1 MLDDDDQDPA
11 QRAHQG
17 ADDRARHDTTPGTTS
32 GAPASSP
39 PGDAPDDAPDDYDVL
54 VIGSGFGGS
63 VAALRLT
70 EKGYR
75 VGVLEA
81 GRRFAD
87 DELPRTSW
95 DLRRFLWAPA
105 LGCFGIQRI
114 HRLKDVLVLAGAGV
128 GGGSLVYANTL
139 YRPLDAFWSDPAWAH
154 VTDWKAELEPH
165 YDQAERMLGVVDYRR
180 TTPADE
186 LMRDVADDL
195 GVGHTFRKVRV
206 GVYLGPDGDDRPRD
220 ARGPA
225 VPDPFFG
232 GAGPDRNPCLHCG
245 ECMTGCRHNAKN
257 TLVKNYLH
265 LAEGA
270 GARVHA
276 LTTATAVVP
285 RPGGG
290 YEVRTHRTGRRW
302 AGRRTYR
309 ARQVVLAAGTLGTQ
323 RLLHAMR
330 DSGDL
335 PRLSARLGH
344 LTRTNSEALLGAM
357 RPARRGRPG
366 EPDYSEGV
374 AITSSFY
381 PDPQTH
387 VEPVRYGRGSNAMG
401 LLQTVLV
408 DGVGPGEGPRWRRW
422 LAELW
427 RQRRHLPTLYDL
439 RGWSQRTVIALVMQS
454 RDNSLTTFTRRGPFG
469 RRLTSRQGTGE
480 PNPAWIPVA
489 HDAVRA
495 MADRMGG
502 LAGGSAGDPFDV
514 PMTAHILGGCTIG
527 ETPETGVVD
536 PYHRVHGHAGLH
548 VLDGSAVTANLGVN
562 PSLTITAQAE
572 RACALW
578 PNHGEAD
585 ARPAPGTGYVVVPPT
600 APRRPVVPA
609 SAPGAL
615 RLPLVEIRHS

>member
-1 MLDDDDQDPA
+1 MLDDDDQD
-11 QRAHQG
+11 H
-17 ADDRARHDTTPGTTS
+17 RH
-32 GAPASSP
+32 
-39 PGDAPDDAPDDYDVL
+39 APDQGPDRTDHRGDQGRDDDGGRDDDHDDHDDYDVL
-54 VIGSGFGGS
+54 VVGSGFGGS

-154 VTDWKAELEPH
+154 VTDWKAELEPY
-165 YDQAERMLGVVDYRR
+165 YDQAERMLGVVDYQR

-186 LMRDVADDL
+186 VMRDVAEEM

-206 GVYLGPDGDDRPRD
+206 GVFLGDEEAADPDRPCGSPGR
-220 ARGPA
+220 A

-232 GAGPDRNPCLHCG
+232 GAGPDRRPCLHCG

-270 GARVHA
+270 GALVHP

-285 RPGGG
+285 RADGG
-290 YEVRTHRTGRRW
+290 YEVRTHRTGRAW

-330 DSGDL
+330 DSGEL
-335 PRLSARLGH
+335 PHLSDRLGH

-357 RPARRGRPG
+357 RPVRSGQVG
-366 EPDYSEGV
+366 EPDYTEGV

-381 PDPQTH
+381 PDEQTH

-422 LAELW
+422 LGELW
-427 RQRRHLPTLYDL
+427 RQRRNVPALYDL

-469 RRLTSRQGTGE
+469 RRLTSRQGTGA
-480 PNPAWIPVA
+480 PNPTWIPVA

-495 MADRMGG
+495 MAARMGG

-527 ETPETGVVD
+527 DSPDEGVVD
-536 PYHRVHGHAGLH
+536 PYHRVHGHRGLH

-562 PSLTITAQAE
+562 PSLTIAAQAE

-578 PNHGEAD
+578 PNRGDAD
-585 ARPAPGTGYVVVPPT
+585 GRPAPGAAYAVVPPT
-600 APRRPVVPA
+600 TPRRPVVPA
-609 SAPGAL
+609 AAPGAL
-615 RLPLVEIRHS
+615 RLPIVEIR